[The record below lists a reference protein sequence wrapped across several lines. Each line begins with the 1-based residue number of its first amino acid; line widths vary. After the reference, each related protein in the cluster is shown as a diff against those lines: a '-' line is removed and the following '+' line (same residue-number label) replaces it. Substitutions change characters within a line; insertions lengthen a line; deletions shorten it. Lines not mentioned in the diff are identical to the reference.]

1 MRISGRQRSTARL
14 LIGRSPRM
22 SYGTEKRRPSG
33 GKPQN
38 DQAASA
44 LLPIADEPGI
54 HTDRCTPPRGRLLSK
69 RDKLLSNNAVL
80 CATIFIMVWIE
91 TESPVVIETT
101 GLFISHTRQKLI
113 DNTLATS

>member
-1 MRISGRQRSTARL
+1 MRTSGRQRSTARL
-14 LIGRSPRM
+14 LVGRSPRM
-22 SYGTEKRRPSG
+22 NYGAEKRRPSG
-33 GKPQN
+33 GRLRN

-54 HTDRCTPPRGRLLSK
+54 HTDRRTPSHGRLLSK
-69 RDKLLSNNAVL
+69 RDKLLSNNTVL

-101 GLFISHTRQKLI
+101 GLFIGHTRQKLI
-113 DNTLATS
+113 DNTLVVS